1 MKQKTT
7 RVSALLPTTLVDEVR
22 RYSNSEQVTQSL
34 VIQRALESW
43 VKVKLNQDTKD
54 LAKMNFDDLP
64 DENDWLNI
72 QSTIK
77 V

>member
-43 VKVKLNQDTKD
+43 VKVKLNRDTKD
-54 LAKMNFDDLP
+54 LAKINFDDLP

-72 QSTIK
+72 QST